1 MEQDAAPSA
10 RILQRR
16 TLTSRRTDPRLPPP
30 AGLAAEEPIEKGI
43 RMSVMRMLPLTLL
56 SLAVADPSLAR
67 DESGP
72 PTRVDS
78 VADTYH
84 GVRVPDPY
92 RWLENGSDPA
102 VRAWTAQQSARTRTY
117 LDALPVRARL
127 HERLEK
133 YISESSPRYYTLR
146 AAGGGVFAMYF
157 DPARQQPSL
166 RLLGPELDPAK
177 ARTVLDPNLF
187 DASGATAIDW
197 YVPSPD
203 GRLVAVSLSKGGS
216 EDGSLH
222 LFETD
227 TGKQV
232 GEVIPR
238 VNFPTAGGD
247 LAWSADGKGFWYTRY
262 PGEER
267 PEADRHF
274 YVQVYFHALGSD
286 PARDRRVFG
295 DGLPKVAE
303 IQLDYSRDAGAL
315 LISVQDGDGGEFAH
329 WVSNEAGG
337 WTQVTR
343 FKDGVDFAAFGPDR
357 ALYLVSEREAPRRQV
372 LRLAPGVTD
381 LARASVLIPAGEDAI
396 PIDFFGEDPLCFVG
410 DRLYV
415 HYLAGGPSRL
425 RAFTLDGKPAGE
437 VALPDIA
444 AVGEMEALGGD
455 LLYSVETYLAP
466 NRFYRLSDERSA
478 PTALAVTSPVKF
490 DDVEVVRAFAIS
502 KDGARIPVNIVRRKG
517 TRLDGSNPTLLYGY
531 GGYGVSQ
538 TPSFLGGSRRVWFDA
553 GGVYA
558 IANIRGGGEY
568 GEEWHRQGMLT
579 RKQNVFDDF
588 IAAAELLVKENYT
601 RPAKLAIRGGSNGGL
616 LMGAALTQR
625 PDLFRAVVAQVAIFD
640 MLRVELD
647 PNGEFNV
654 TEFGTVKDPEQFRA
668 LYGYSPYHR
677 VRDGVKYPAVFMS
690 TGENDGRVNPA
701 NSRKMA
707 ARLQAATT
715 SGLPIFLV
723 TTDAAG
729 HGMGSP
735 LSVQIDQM
743 ADYLAFLFDQL
754 GMTLP

>member
-1 MEQDAAPSA
+1 MSC
-10 RILQRR
+10 LR
-16 TLTSRRTDPRLPPP
+16 TLPITVVF
-30 AGLAAEEPIEKGI
+30 LA
-43 RMSVMRMLPLTLL
+43 L
-56 SLAVADPSLAR
+56 SGPSLAS
-67 DESGP
+67 DASAP
-72 PTRVDS
+72 PTRVDT
-78 VADTYH
+78 VADSYH
-84 GVRVPDPY
+84 GVSVPDPY

-102 VRAWTAQQSARTRTY
+102 VRAWTAQQSARTRAY
-117 LDALPVRARL
+117 LDGLPIRARL
-127 HERLEK
+127 HERLGK
-133 YISESSPRYYTLR
+133 YISETSPRYYGLR
-146 AAGGGVFAMYF
+146 AAGGRVFAMYF

-166 RLLGPELDPAK
+166 RLLGPELDPSK
-177 ARTVLDPNLF
+177 SRTVLDPNVL
-187 DASGATAIDW
+187 DASGATTIDW

-222 LFETD
+222 LFD
-227 TGKQV
+227 VASGRQV

-247 LAWSADGKGFWYTRY
+247 LAWTADARGFWYTRY
-262 PGEER
+262 PGAER

-274 YVQVYFHALGSD
+274 YLQVYFHVVGSD
-286 PARDRRVFG
+286 PAKDPRVFG

-303 IQLDYSRDAGAL
+303 IQLDYSREADAL

-329 WVSNEAGG
+329 WVSNRAGG

-357 ALYLVSEREAPRRQV
+357 ALYMVSEHEAPRRQV

-381 LARASVLIPAGEDAI
+381 LAKATVLVPAGEDAI

-425 RAFTLDGKPAGE
+425 RAFTLHGKPAGE
-437 VALPDIA
+437 VPLPDIA
-444 AVGEMEALGGD
+444 AVDEMEALGGE
-455 LLYSVETYLAP
+455 LLYSVETYLTP
-466 NRFYRLSDERSA
+466 TRFYRHSDARST

-490 DDVEVVRAFAIS
+490 DDVEVVRAFATS
-502 KDGARIPVNIVRRKG
+502 KDGARVPVNIMRRKG
-517 TRLDGSNPTLLYGY
+517 TRLDGDNPTLLYGY

-538 TPSFLGGSRRVWFDA
+538 TPAFLGGSRRVWFDA

-588 IAAAELLVKENYT
+588 IAAAELLVAEKYT
-601 RPAKLAIRGGSNGGL
+601 RPARLGIRGGSNGGL

-640 MLRVELD
+640 MLRFELD
-647 PNGEFNV
+647 PNGQFNV
-654 TEFGTVKDPEQFRA
+654 TEFGSVKDPEQFRA
-668 LYGYSPYHR
+668 LFGYSPYQH
-677 VRDGVKYPAVFMS
+677 VRDGVKYPAVFLS

-707 ARLQAATT
+707 ARLQAATA
-715 SGLPIFLV
+715 SGLPVFLV

-735 LSVQIDQM
+735 LSVQIDQT

>member
-1 MEQDAAPSA
+1 M
-10 RILQRR
+10 R
-16 TLTSRRTDPRLPPP
+16 TLT
-30 AGLAAEEPIEKGI
+30 
-43 RMSVMRMLPLTLL
+43 LTLVL
-56 SLAVADPSLAR
+56 LAVAGTSLAR
-67 DESGP
+67 DDSAP
-72 PTRVDS
+72 PTRVEP
-78 VADTYH
+78 VADSYH
-84 GVRVPDPY
+84 GVTVPDPY
-92 RWLENGSDPA
+92 RWLENDSDPA
-102 VRAWTAQQSARTRTY
+102 VRAWTAQQSARTRAY
-117 LDALPVRARL
+117 LDGLPLRANL
-127 HERLEK
+127 HARLEK
-133 YISESSPRYYTLR
+133 YIRESSPRYYGLR
-146 AAGGGVFAMYF
+146 AGGGGMFAMYF
-157 DPARQQPSL
+157 DPARQQPTL
-166 RLLGPELDPAK
+166 RLLGPELDPSQ
-177 ARTVLDPNLF
+177 ARTVLDPNVL
-187 DASGATAIDW
+187 DPSASTAIDW

-222 LFETD
+222 LFEVAS
-227 TGKQV
+227 GRQV

-247 LAWSADGKGFWYTRY
+247 LAWTADGKGFWYTRY
-262 PGEER
+262 PGDER

-274 YVQVYFHALGSD
+274 YVQVYFHVLGSD
-286 PARDRRVFG
+286 PSQDRRVFG

-303 IQLDYSRDAGAL
+303 IQLDYSRDADAL

-329 WVSNEAGG
+329 WISSRAGG
-337 WTQVTR
+337 WTPVTR
-343 FKDGVDFAAFGPDR
+343 FKDGVDFASFGPDR
-357 ALYLVSEREAPRRQV
+357 ALYLVSEHNAPRRQV

-381 LARASVLIPAGEDAI
+381 LAKATVLVPAGEDAI

-415 HYLAGGPSRL
+415 RYMAGGPSRL

-437 VALPDIA
+437 VALPEVA
-444 AVGEMEALGGD
+444 AVDEMETLGGD
-455 LLYSVETYLAP
+455 LLYSVETYLTP
-466 NRFYRLSDERSA
+466 NRFHRRSGERST

-490 DDVEVVRAFAIS
+490 DDVEVVRAFATS
-502 KDGARIPVNIVRRKG
+502 KDGTRVPVNIIRRKG
-517 TRLDGSNPTLLYGY
+517 TKLDGGNPTLLYGY
-531 GGYGVSQ
+531 GGYGLSE
-538 TPSFLGGSRRVWFDA
+538 TPAFLGGSRRVWFDA
-553 GGVYA
+553 GGVFA
-558 IANIRGGGEY
+558 TANIRGGGEY

-588 IAAAELLVKENYT
+588 IAAAELLVSENYT

-647 PNGEFNV
+647 PNGEFNI
-654 TEFGTVKDPEQFRA
+654 TEFGTVKDPQQFRA
-668 LYGYSPYHR
+668 LFAYSPYHR
-677 VRDGVKYPAVFMS
+677 VSDGVKYPAVFLS

-707 ARLQAATT
+707 ARLQAATA
-715 SGLPIFLV
+715 SGMPIYLV

-754 GMTLP
+754 GMALP

>member
-1 MEQDAAPSA
+1 
-10 RILQRR
+10 
-16 TLTSRRTDPRLPPP
+16 
-30 AGLAAEEPIEKGI
+30 
-43 RMSVMRMLPLTLL
+43 
-56 SLAVADPSLAR
+56 
-67 DESGP
+67 
-72 PTRVDS
+72 
-78 VADTYH
+78 
-84 GVRVPDPY
+84 VPDPY
-92 RWLENGSDPA
+92 RWLENGSVPA
-102 VRAWTAQQSARTRTY
+102 VREWSAEQTARTRAY
-117 LDALPVRARL
+117 LDALPVRAKL
-127 HERLEK
+127 HERLAK
-133 YISESSPRYYTLR
+133 YISESSPRYYSLR

-157 DPARQQPSL
+157 DPARQQPAL
-166 RLLGPELDPAK
+166 RLLGPELDPSK
-177 ARTVLDPNLF
+177 ARTVLDPNVL
-187 DASGATAIDW
+187 DASGATSIDW

-222 LFETD
+222 LFEVAS
-227 TGKQV
+227 GRQV
-232 GEVIPR
+232 GEMIPR

-247 LAWSADGKGFWYTRY
+247 LAWAADGKGFWYTRY

-274 YVQVYFHALGSD
+274 YLQVYFHVLGND
-286 PARDRRVFG
+286 PAQDRRVFG

-303 IQLDYSRDAGAL
+303 IQLDYSREAKAL

-329 WVSNEAGG
+329 WVSNQDGG

-357 ALYLVSEREAPRRQV
+357 ALYLVSEQKAPRRQV

-381 LARASVLIPAGEDAI
+381 LAKATVLVPAGEDAI
-396 PIDFFGEDPLCFVG
+396 PINFFGQDPLCFVG

-415 HYLAGGPSRL
+415 RYLAGGPSRL

-437 VALPDIA
+437 VALPDVA
-444 AVGEMEALGGD
+444 AVDEMEALDGE
-455 LLYSVETYLAP
+455 LLYSVETYLTP
-466 NRFYRLSDERSA
+466 TRFYRHSDGRST

-490 DDVEVVRAFAIS
+490 DDVEVVRAFASS
-502 KDGARIPVNIVRRKG
+502 KDGARVPVNIVRRKG
-517 TRLDGSNPTLLYGY
+517 TKLDGGNPTLLYGY

-538 TPSFLGGSRRVWFDA
+538 TPAFLGGSRRVWFDA

-640 MLRVELD
+640 MLRFELD

-654 TEFGTVKDPEQFRA
+654 TEFGSVKDPEQFRA
-668 LYGYSPYHR
+668 LFAYSPYQH
-677 VRDGVKYPAVFMS
+677 VRDGVKYPAVFLS

-707 ARLQAATT
+707 ARLQAATA
-715 SGLPIFLV
+715 SGLPVFLV
-723 TTDAAG
+723 TTGAAG
-729 HGMGSP
+729 HGIGSP
-735 LSVQIDQM
+735 LSVQIDQT